1 MWIAGACGQF
11 LPLIVVSGLHDYVG
25 SSLKDDEKLQT
36 CELQEPVV
44 NAWPSLSPVGSMTM
58 LGSSLKDD
66 EILPGSPVT
75 KLTDLI
81 PSYLPS
87 SEQQASAP
95 PRCFCFISYGVNA
108 LLWASRSHDG
118 GQNHHTCWMF
128 CCRLRSLL
136 KWPFQRMPKIC
147 MVSTWLLAPVLKF
160 KASYA
165 SSALACLMSILDCF
179 SKTPPSARPA
189 GDR

>member
-1 MWIAGACGQF
+1 M
-11 LPLIVVSGLHDYVG
+11 
-25 SSLKDDEKLQT
+25 
-36 CELQEPVV
+36 QEPVA

-87 SEQQASAP
+87 SEQQARAP
-95 PRCFCFISYGVNA
+95 PRCFCFIPCGVKA
-108 LLWASRSHDG
+108 HFWASRSHED
-118 GQNHHTCWMF
+118 GQNHHTRWMLS
-128 CCRLRSLL
+128 CRLRSLL

-147 MVSTWLLAPVLKF
+147 MVSTWLLAHDLKI
-160 KASYA
+160 KASYT
-165 SSALACLMSILDCF
+165 SSALACLMRSLDCF
-179 SKTPPSARPA
+179 CKTPPCARPA